1 MTSGTFKLL
10 KITFFFFKMSHFC
23 FFYRDKMVESYT
35 YLFKGLS
42 KLEITY
48 FAVNIYNS
56 GVIYSNNGVCF
67 KISVPVPF
75 RYLIIMQ
82 YYIPHMNNTL
92 NSFDSDIRFKTN
104 VHIFMNC
111 FFKWYNLY
119 NYIFLIPVLLS
130 LIWYTC
136 LKMYL
141 PLLSFSDF
149 SIFFF
154 ARGEK

>member
-1 MTSGTFKLL
+1 MKRTLW
-10 KITFFFFKMSHFC
+10 C
-23 FFYRDKMVESYT
+23 Y
-35 YLFKGLS
+35 
-42 KLEITY
+42 
-48 FAVNIYNS
+48 
-56 GVIYSNNGVCF
+56 YSNNGVCF

-75 RYLIIMQ
+75 RYLVIMQ
-82 YYIPHMNNTL
+82 YYTPHMNNTL

-111 FFKWYNLY
+111 FFKWCNLH

-136 LKMYL
+136 LKMFL
-141 PLLSFSDF
+141 PLLSFSGF

-154 ARGEK
+154 ARGEKITINHWLKNIIFLLSFGVNICRWNLIP